1 MVCPV
6 RETTKVQIV
15 FDVSAKLNE
24 KSLNA
29 ETLPGPKLQSNIFN
43 ILARFWKELEVLVG
57 DVSEMYHQLVL
68 NPEDRL
74 FHQFLWQN
82 LDVGSPLQVYE
93 FSRFVSGGC
102 YCPFCAQFAWQSH
115 TDNHKTKYPLA
126 GEAIRNHCYMDELM
140 PLVPTIDIGKETKK
154 QLTELGS
161 LAGFHIRKRMS
172 NQAEVLKDIP
182 AEDHASTIIDLEEN
196 KLWTADQDTFWF
208 KYSLTPEIELNKRN
222 ILKKKPLPSMTI
234 LVF

>member
-15 FDVSAKLNE
+15 SYVSAKLSE

-29 ETLPGPKLQSNIFN
+29 KTLPGPKLQSNIFN
-43 ILARFWKELEVLVG
+43 ILARFWKELEVLVA

-74 FHQFLWQN
+74 FHQFLRQN
-82 LDVGSPLQVYE
+82 LYAGSPLQVYE

-140 PLVPTIDIGKETKK
+140 PLVPTINNGKERKK

-161 LAGFHIRKRMS
+161 LAGFHIRKWMS
-172 NQAEVLKDIP
+172 NQAKALKDQQKIM
-182 AEDHASTIIDLEEN
+182 HQQLLI
-196 KLWTADQDTFWF
+196 
-208 KYSLTPEIELNKRN
+208 
-222 ILKKKPLPSMTI
+222 
-234 LVF
+234 